1 MVVCGLRATQVPR
14 FRDILPI
21 STGCSADRMTSA
33 AAAQALNMLISV
45 LAYSMV
51 DVFAHIITHANM
63 LRVEQSGPQEIKVRS

>member
-1 MVVCGLRATQVPR
+1 
-14 FRDILPI
+14 
-21 STGCSADRMTSA
+21 MTSA